1 MIMRKLLWIYAVLLS
16 FCPSLIRAQGL
27 QYIDEGVMPGY
38 LLYQSGNS
46 AVLVDNCGREV
57 HRWNQVNAEFHP
69 KLLPNGNVVYI
80 EGFTLKI
87 IEKDWDNN
95 IVTDLK
101 PNLNNLDLD
110 YEVIVKPNG
119 NYLCLGRRSYPYYEF
134 ENIGYDVGIGGA
146 GYPSQYDVVVEVDRN
161 TGDIVWQWRI
171 IDHVIQQR
179 DSSLANY
186 GILSENPQLLNMDA
200 ISTFDW
206 KYEESF
212 MINGMDYNAELDQIA
227 LSVRKI
233 SEVVI
238 IDHSTTTEEA
248 SGSTGGN
255 SGKGGDIIYR
265 WGNPANYDRG
275 SDEDQFLYYQHNPNW
290 IEHGEHKGKLIMYNN
305 RLSIDD
311 YSNVPIIDPPQDE
324 NGNYV
329 LEDNE
334 AYGPAA
340 PDFVIGGTAETN
352 FYSGYTSGAK
362 VLPNGNILVTVGGDD
377 KVIEFTPDKLKVWE
391 YDLTL
396 LGRTFRSVKY
406 PVDYPAFDG
415 KDLSPGATLEF
426 PPSEVPCMTSNTE
439 DQDVQRL
446 NAYYDPASQQIIL
459 GNVEDEVQLQ
469 IWDLSGRLLEKH
481 NIQND
486 LDISHLRSGMYIVQ
500 LQSGGKMKTFRIVR

>member
-1 MIMRKLLWIYAVLLS
+1 MRKLLWIYVVLLS

-27 QYIDEGVMPGY
+27 HYIDERVMLGY
-38 LLYQSGNS
+38 LLYESGNS

-57 HRWNQVNAEFHP
+57 HRWNQINSKYHP
-69 KLLPNGNVVYI
+69 KLLANGNLVYI
-80 EGFTLKI
+80 ESFTSKI
-87 IEKDWDNN
+87 IEKDWNDN

-101 PNLNNLDLD
+101 PNLADLELD
-110 YEVIVKPNG
+110 YEVIVLPNG
-119 NYLCLGRRSYPYYEF
+119 NYLCVGRRALSVSGFMEL
-134 ENIGYDVGIGGA
+134 GYNYGSSALGT
-146 GYPSQYDVVVEVDRN
+146 PTQYDVVVEVDRN
-161 TGDIVWQWRI
+161 TGDILWQWRI
-171 IDHVIQQR
+171 IDHMIQER
-179 DSSLANY
+179 NSAFANY
-186 GILSENPQLLNMDA
+186 GDISENPQLLNMDA
-200 ISTFDW
+200 VSKYDWTFV
-206 KYEESF
+206 ESF

-227 LSVRKI
+227 LSVRKM

-255 SGKGGDIIYR
+255 SGKGGDILYR
-265 WGNPANYDRG
+265 WGNPANYESG

-290 IEHGEHKGKLIMYNN
+290 IKHGEHKGKLIMYNN

-340 PDFVIGGTAETN
+340 PDLIIGGTAESN

-362 VLPNGNILVTVGGDD
+362 VLQNGNILVTVGGQGR
-377 KVIEFTPDKLKVWE
+377 VMELTPDNSLVWE
-391 YDLTL
+391 YRLHDPGLS
-396 LGRTFRSVKY
+396 FRSVKY

-426 PPSEVPCMTSNTE
+426 PPSEVPCMISNTE
-439 DQDVQRL
+439 DQDAQRL

-469 IWDLSGRLLEKH
+469 ILDLSGRLLERH
-481 NIQND
+481 SIQND
-486 LDISHLRSGMYIVQ
+486 LDISHLGSGMYIVQ
-500 LQSGGKMKTFRIVR
+500 LQSGGEMMTFRIVR